1 MQKKSNEKLIY
12 ILKVVISVI
21 LAICAT
27 VSMLGATLIN
37 VGRDYINSDEFKT
50 QIKTTDLSTV
60 KFMVYGNKT
69 TVGDYMKDSAK
80 EYIESKNKFFFSF
93 AETAVDNILT
103 SEFVNRIVKNEVL
116 YLIDFFINSDAK
128 AAQERL
134 DNNISVDTVLEL
146 DMKNA
151 KDIEDAIRIFMRSF
165 VVKSLEKTS
174 QMSSD
179 KFVVFL
185 SENTVTKLVVLSV
198 ALLLLI
204 IVVNHKSILNVLA
217 YGGISSLLCGVIIKV
232 AQAKFVELNA
242 GGEDLVGYYF
252 LKPLAD
258 TYSTNATI
266 GFIAGFVLIAL
277 FVGALFLFSTPKEK
291 SAE

>member
-1 MQKKSNEKLIY
+1 M
-12 ILKVVISVI
+12 
-21 LAICAT
+21 
-27 VSMLGATLIN
+27 
-37 VGRDYINSDEFKT
+37 
-50 QIKTTDLSTV
+50 
-60 KFMVYGNKT
+60 
-69 TVGDYMKDSAK
+69 
-80 EYIESKNKFFFSF
+80 
-93 AETAVDNILT
+93 
-103 SEFVNRIVKNEVL
+103 KNEVL
-116 YLIDFFINSDAK
+116 YLIDFFVNSDAK

-151 KDIEDAIRIFMRSF
+151 KDIEDAIRIYMRSF

-174 QMSSD
+174 KMSSD

-232 AQAKFVELNA
+232 AQAKFIEMNI

-277 FVGALFLFSTPKEK
+277 FVGTLFLFSTPEEK
-291 SAE
+291 SEEKTE